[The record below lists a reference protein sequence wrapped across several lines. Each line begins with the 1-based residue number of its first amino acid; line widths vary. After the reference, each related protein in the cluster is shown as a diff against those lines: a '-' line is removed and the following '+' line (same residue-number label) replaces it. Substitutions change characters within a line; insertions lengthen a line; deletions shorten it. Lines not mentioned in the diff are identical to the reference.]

1 MCESVRQKLGHTNIF
16 RGPWFII
23 VSLLN
28 DLVWI
33 FSAQISQDMHY
44 CDYLLTN
51 LQVIAIMSIEYLYL
65 GSITYA
71 TFPRYDHFWCSILSW
86 DFWSI
91 FFLYFYSMKSLEF
104 IHIHILYKLNSM
116 KTKIYLTPLC
126 LWKWALLTELYRG
139 GTQSYIHQ
147 VL

>member
-1 MCESVRQKLGHTNIF
+1 MKIFGISKAIRVFESPLLCIWQFECSVHIF

-71 TFPRYDHFWCSILSW
+71 TFPR
-86 DFWSI
+86 
-91 FFLYFYSMKSLEF
+91 
-104 IHIHILYKLNSM
+104 
-116 KTKIYLTPLC
+116 
-126 LWKWALLTELYRG
+126 
-139 GTQSYIHQ
+139 
-147 VL
+147 